1 MTLTLVLW
9 FTIKTSLQVCG
20 NQKEVKSMRIS
31 ELSKLT
37 GASIRSLRYYEAKGL
52 IATQREEN
60 GYRVYNQM
68 VVERVKTIQF
78 YLSLG
83 FTTEQIESFLN
94 CVMKN
99 QESQCDDLL
108 PLYTEKL
115 QEIEK
120 QMEML
125 QLLQLNL
132 KDRIS
137 YIEEQRRQG
146 LPVGLPSI

>member
-1 MTLTLVLW
+1 
-9 FTIKTSLQVCG
+9 
-20 NQKEVKSMRIS
+20 MRIS

-37 GASIRSLRYYEAKGL
+37 GASIRSLRYYESKGL

-68 VVERVKTIQF
+68 VVDRVKTIQF

-83 FTTEQIESFLN
+83 FTTEQIEGFLN

-120 QMEML
+120 QIDML
-125 QLLQLNL
+125 QMLQANL
-132 KDRIS
+132 KDRIA
-137 YIEEQRRQG
+137 YIEEQRSQG
-146 LPVGLPSI
+146 LPVRLPPGIVTPPIAEPAAN

>member
-1 MTLTLVLW
+1 
-9 FTIKTSLQVCG
+9 
-20 NQKEVKSMRIS
+20 MRIS

-83 FTTEQIESFLN
+83 FTTDQIESFLN

-125 QLLQLNL
+125 LLLQANL

>member
-1 MTLTLVLW
+1 
-9 FTIKTSLQVCG
+9 
-20 NQKEVKSMRIS
+20 MRIS

-120 QMEML
+120 QMAML
-125 QLLQLNL
+125 QLLQANL
-132 KDRIS
+132 KDRIAF
-137 YIEEQRRQG
+137 IEEQRRQG
-146 LPVGLPSI
+146 LPIGLPST

>member
-1 MTLTLVLW
+1 M
-9 FTIKTSLQVCG
+9 
-20 NQKEVKSMRIS
+20 NAMRIS

-99 QESQCDDLL
+99 QESMCDDLL

-125 QLLQLNL
+125 QLLQANL

-146 LPVGLPSI
+146 LPVSLPTL

>member
-1 MTLTLVLW
+1 M
-9 FTIKTSLQVCG
+9 KA
-20 NQKEVKSMRIS
+20 MRIS

-60 GYRVYNQM
+60 GYRVFNQM
-68 VVERVKTIQF
+68 AVERVKTIQF

-99 QESQCDDLL
+99 QESLCDDLL

-115 QEIEK
+115 QDIER

-125 QLLQLNL
+125 QMLQANL

-137 YIEEQRRQG
+137 YIEQQRLQG
-146 LPVGLPSI
+146 LPVELPAK

>member
-1 MTLTLVLW
+1 
-9 FTIKTSLQVCG
+9 
-20 NQKEVKSMRIS
+20 VKAMRIS

-60 GYRVYNQM
+60 GYRVFNQM
-68 VVERVKTIQF
+68 AVERVKTIQF

-115 QEIEK
+115 QDIER

-125 QLLQLNL
+125 QMLQANL
-132 KDRIS
+132 KDRIA
-137 YIEEQRRQG
+137 YIEQQKLQG
-146 LPVGLPSI
+146 LPIGMPSK

>member
-1 MTLTLVLW
+1 M
-9 FTIKTSLQVCG
+9 
-20 NQKEVKSMRIS
+20 KSMRIS

-108 PLYTEKL
+108 PLYSEKL
-115 QEIEK
+115 LEIEK

-125 QLLQLNL
+125 QLLQANL
-132 KDRIS
+132 KDRIF

-146 LPVGLPSI
+146 LPVELPSK

>member
-1 MTLTLVLW
+1 M
-9 FTIKTSLQVCG
+9 
-20 NQKEVKSMRIS
+20 KSMRIS

-125 QLLQLNL
+125 LLLQANL

>member
-1 MTLTLVLW
+1 
-9 FTIKTSLQVCG
+9 
-20 NQKEVKSMRIS
+20 MRIS

-125 QLLQLNL
+125 QLLQANL
-132 KDRIS
+132 KDRIA
-137 YIEEQRRQG
+137 YIEGATPSRAACRVTLQLDQRMPGSLTYG
-146 LPVGLPSI
+146 LVEKAPPVWYTLQ